1 MPFIQPFF
9 QRIGID
15 LAASRNA
22 AAVQTLVNGDQA
34 SGDEC
39 AVIGVKTPGTLD
51 FLDFVYAW
59 ARGNSMFYA
68 WNSLVSSEAMVMD
81 VFQNEEFTQQQGVGG
96 RLVEI
101 ESVNRIL
108 PASMP
113 HMVSSAV
120 PAGNVLLVDPRM
132 SMINLQFMP
141 LRVEDE
147 RIASRQMNGTYVSI
161 IDGFYTID
169 RRARLLI
176 DKAQDVAGA
185 DFPAWMTPLN

>member
-1 MPFIQPFF
+1 
-9 QRIGID
+9 
-15 LAASRNA
+15 
-22 AAVQTLVNGDQA
+22 
-34 SGDEC
+34 
-39 AVIGVKTPGTLD
+39 
-51 FLDFVYAW
+51 
-59 ARGNSMFYA
+59 
-68 WNSLVSSEAMVMD
+68 
-81 VFQNEEFTQQQGVGG
+81 
-96 RLVEI
+96 
-101 ESVNRIL
+101 
-108 PASMP
+108 
-113 HMVSSAV
+113 MVSSAV

-185 DFPAWMTPLN
+185 DFPSLDDTVELGAGRSKRRPYQ